1 MGRLCQKLKE
11 HEANEKKKNEDIMN
25 FRKNG
30 KLYEKKGKWN
40 HSIRGLAV
48 NNVYVVM
55 MKYSIW
61 NYPVCLK

>member
-1 MGRLCQKLKE
+1 
-11 HEANEKKKNEDIMN
+11 MN

-55 MKYSIW
+55 MKYLIW